1 MLLVLLAPRRGTGG
15 RVDALL
21 LLGGEGE
28 REMMAVEDGDGWRW
42 MTAERLP
49 AAALQYSSAES
60 LSGVQHTTDR
70 SIDAGALSLSW
81 WRQPL

>member
-1 MLLVLLAPRRGTGG
+1 M
-15 RVDALL
+15 DALL